1 MNKNMKSMGD
11 ETWKTYKYEILK
23 KETNDFGLTIS
34 STEMCTFVMML
45 VSLRSAPRIKYK
57 MYSLKTEVS
66 GQTENVTS
74 KVLGLTTMVDPQLA
88 GASKVEDTY
97 RKRKNNTQVLDHWC
111 VLWQSC
117 TIHQTKRSLHEI
129 LFWIRRRWNIFSDR
143 YTMCIVC
150 GTES

>member
-11 ETWKTYKYEILK
+11 ETRKTYKYEILK

-45 VSLRSAPRIKYK
+45 VSLSSAPRIKYK

-97 RKRKNNTQVLDHWC
+97 RKRKNNTQV
-111 VLWQSC
+111 
-117 TIHQTKRSLHEI
+117 
-129 LFWIRRRWNIFSDR
+129 
-143 YTMCIVC
+143 
-150 GTES
+150 